1 MVKSETYS
9 DIKTLFSKSQC
20 DTRLSRQNDALKR
33 ETPLLITKDSEIWNQ
48 VKSFRDPQFARCHSV
63 CILCYGRLNGW
74 IYINTCTT
82 LTQDFFLGNHQPED
96 NIFENLVTKR
106 LLTTFHLTP
115 ILLVTHDK
123 IFKILIVAM
132 AVDHGTHSEQKRNI
146 QCIFKFTFL

>member
-1 MVKSETYS
+1 MAITRQMCFVYVCPPTHALMELT
-9 DIKTLFSKSQC
+9 TLPKRRYKYIRFVNSARQVCSKK
-20 DTRLSRQNDALKR
+20 NFELK
-33 ETPLLITKDSEIWNQ
+33 LLCNIIEI
-48 VKSFRDPQFARCHSV
+48 RP
-63 CILCYGRLNGW
+63 
-74 IYINTCTT
+74 NTCTT